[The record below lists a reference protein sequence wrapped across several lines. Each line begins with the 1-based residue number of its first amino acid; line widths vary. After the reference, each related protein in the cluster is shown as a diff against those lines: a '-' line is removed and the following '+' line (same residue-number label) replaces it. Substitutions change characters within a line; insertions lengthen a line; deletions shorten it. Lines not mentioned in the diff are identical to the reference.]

1 MEGRGSMDLAAVY
14 STKGELAEAL
24 SALRRASELA
34 EALGDTEACGECY
47 TRLGGLHLLRA
58 EPAEAAAQLQR
69 AVGVWQSRADEIT
82 SAMIE
87 RRHELGLQVCDE
99 PELVMLYDD
108 HADTFT
114 LLASAL
120 LAAAP
125 PARPRPPTPRARC
138 WRRSAA
144 APARCA
150 RSSPSGPPRRCALS

>member
-14 STKGELAEAL
+14 SAKGELAEAL
-24 SALRRASELA
+24 SSLRRASELA
-34 EALGDTEACGECY
+34 EALGDREACGECC

-58 EPAEAAAQLQR
+58 EPAEATAQLQR
-69 AVGVWQSRADEIT
+69 AVGVWQSRAEEIT
-82 SAMIE
+82 SALIE

-114 LLASAL
+114 LLASAR

-125 PARPRPPTPRARC
+125 PG
-138 WRRSAA
+138 
-144 APARCA
+144 
-150 RSSPSGPPRRCALS
+150 SPSPSNPNTLTRALTLAL